1 MEDNRNI
8 KIQQE
13 GDNYPYHNPAP
24 FVEGSKTEKQ
34 FPIVA
39 SGLLYENGSDLLPLV
54 NLQLLKDC
62 NFNICMQGTLG
73 SNVFGESLK
82 NAVTCNVT
90 LLFSNGMFTEKEYE
104 NKIKTVLLTNEY
116 ISGFGGFSLADEP
129 KADEFNDKSELYRKY
144 KKILSETE
152 DYIIYINLLG
162 CQEDQSKDSYFDDYL
177 DKFQQYFTP
186 ALFCYD
192 YYPFFE
198 FNSLIFEGLGEVP
211 NYRNLQEGEITEA
224 NNYFTNLEIFSEIS
238 KARSRPFWTTI
249 CSMTMLNLKNKHFRP
264 VEKEQFLR
272 YQVFCALAYGA
283 QGIVYWA
290 YPTIKTQK
298 GESFISALLNRN
310 NKQTA
315 SWYFAQKI
323 NEEIQQYRHIFL
335 NSTVEENY
343 KTRLSVVTKVS
354 SKFTLVAGVNQ
365 SILVSFLKT
374 EDKKTYMLIVNDDF
388 LNYQSIQIN
397 MTLGS
402 LEEITP
408 IRSGGPT
415 NQTLTGNNTRI
426 LPPGG
431 YRIFL
436 LKGLG
441 PLT

>member
-39 SGLLYENGSDLLPLV
+39 SGLLYENGSGLLPLV

-116 ISGFGGFSLADEP
+116 ISGFGGFPLADEP

-152 DYIIYINLLG
+152 DYIIFINLLG

-211 NYRNLQEGEITEA
+211 NYRKLQEGEITEA

-264 VEKEQFLR
+264 VETEQFLR

-310 NKQTA
+310 DKQTA

-335 NSTVEENY
+335 NSNIYSVTRSSSERISNVGVVLDI
-343 KTRLSVVTKVS
+343 KTNSNQQVLLSIIK
-354 SKFTLVAGVNQ
+354 AN
-365 SILVSFLKT
+365 
-374 EDKKTYMLIVNDDF
+374 DKKTYLLVVNDDF
-388 LNYQSIQIN
+388 LNYQTISINI
-397 MTLGS
+397 LIGS
-402 LEEITP
+402 LEEKTP
-408 IRSGGPT
+408 LKSGGQT
-415 NQTLTGNNTRI
+415 NLTLTGNNTRI

-441 PLT
+441 PLS